1 MDPTSAVGSAFA
13 AFGLSAPPGS
23 TPGSRCS
30 WAPLLHRWDV
40 VELGAPF
47 DSLSTTPGLIGL
59 GIAFVGDFVGDK
71 IPAVDHVLHAMGA
84 VTAPVAGAALFAGQA
99 SVGTDLPTVVA
110 VLAGAVIAG
119 SVHAGRAT
127 ARPVSS
133 ATTAGMGNPVVSLV
147 EDAGSAGLV
156 LLAFLIPVLAFLAVA
171 GLLVAVVA
179 IALGI
184 RRRLR

>member
-1 MDPTSAVGSAFA
+1 MDPTTAVGSAFA
-13 AFGLSAPPGS
+13 AFGLSGAAGLNAWLPLFVG
-23 TPGSRCS
+23 
-30 WAPLLHRWDV
+30 ALLHRWGV

-71 IPAVDHVLHAMGA
+71 IPAVDHVLHALGA
-84 VTAPVAGAALFAGQA
+84 VTAPAAGAVLFAGQA

-110 VLAGAVIAG
+110 ILAGAVIAG
-119 SVHAGRAT
+119 SVHAGRST
-127 ARPVSS
+127 ARPVSTT
-133 ATTAGMGNPVVSLV
+133 TTAGMGNPVVSLV

-171 GLLVAVVA
+171 GMIVAVVA

>member
-1 MDPTSAVGSAFA
+1 VDPTTAAGSAFA
-13 AFGLSAPPGS
+13 AFGLSGAAGLNAWLPLFAG
-23 TPGSRCS
+23 
-30 WAPLLHRWDV
+30 ALLHRWGV

-59 GIAFVGDFVGDK
+59 GIAFAADFVGDK

-84 VTAPVAGAALFAGQA
+84 VISPVAGAVLFAGQA
-99 SVGTDLPTVVA
+99 SVGTDVPTVVA
-110 VLAGAVIAG
+110 VLAGALIAG

-127 ARPVSS
+127 ARPVST
-133 ATTAGMGNPVVSLV
+133 ATTAGLGNPVVSLA
-147 EDAGSAGLV
+147 EDAGAAGLV

-179 IALGI
+179 IAFGI